1 MFKNSLL
8 FEAKGASIIITTRLQ
23 IVADIAGTA
32 RAYELSPLP
41 NDDCLL
47 LFRSYA
53 FKNVGDQ
60 SNQEFMEI
68 GRQILEKCG
77 GIPLAARALGSLLR
91 STRDIGQWEH
101 IRDSEIW
108 NLSEG
113 KEDTILPALR
123 LSYNYLSP
131 RLRKCF
137 AYCSLFPKDYEM
149 KKEALIP
156 IWMAN
161 GLIPTDE
168 RTDLEVV
175 GNEIFNGL
183 LWHSMLE
190 GKRRDGDGNVR
201 TCRMHD
207 LLHDLASSIL
217 KSHCSHLEYGSGR
230 ALDIP
235 DKARHFSVTSQTPN
249 ELHIN
254 HSRQSQQSLRTLM
267 VDCSYICPILV
278 DFTHFTCLRTLH
290 IRGAKISKR
299 SSAIG
304 DLKHLRYLSLVSC
317 GLESLPESIGKLG
330 NLQILILDD
339 DSLTS
344 LPKSIGGLKSLLALR
359 VRSLALK
366 AFPES
371 ITSLHSLRHLDTR
384 GCFDLKGM
392 PNGIGSMTCLQT
404 LSYFKVGEEEREL
417 AGIRE
422 LQGLNLLKGK
432 LVIRGLDHV
441 KSVEDGRGW

>member
-1 MFKNSLL
+1 MYKFNFRSTWGRRFLLVLDDVWTEKQELWKMFKNSLPSG
-8 FEAKGASIIITTRLQ
+8 AKGASIIITTRLP

-47 LFRSYA
+47 LFQSYA

-68 GRQILEKCG
+68 GRQIVEKCG
-77 GIPLAARALGSLLR
+77 GLPLAARALGSLLR
-91 STRDIGQWEH
+91 STWDIGQWER

-108 NLSEG
+108 NLPEG

-131 RLRKCF
+131 RLRQSF

-149 KKEALIP
+149 EKEALIP

-168 RTDLEVV
+168 KTDLEVE

-190 GKRRDGDGNVR
+190 GKRRDGDGNVK

-207 LLHDLASSIL
+207 LLHDLGSSIL
-217 KSHCSHLEYGSGR
+217 KSHCSHLEYGSGI

-254 HSRQSQQSLRTLM
+254 HSRKSQQSLRTLM
-267 VDCSYICPILV
+267 VHCNCPMPV
-278 DFTHFTCLRTLH
+278 DFTRFTCLRTLH
-290 IRGAKISKR
+290 IRGAELSKR

-317 GLESLPESIGKLG
+317 GLESLPKSIGKLG
-330 NLQILILDD
+330 NLQILNLEDNN
-339 DSLTS
+339 SLKS
-344 LPKSIGGLKSLLALR
+344 LPKSIGAVSKASKLER
-359 VRSLALK
+359 RS
-366 AFPES
+366 
-371 ITSLHSLRHLDTR
+371 
-384 GCFDLKGM
+384 
-392 PNGIGSMTCLQT
+392 
-404 LSYFKVGEEEREL
+404 
-417 AGIRE
+417 
-422 LQGLNLLKGK
+422 
-432 LVIRGLDHV
+432 
-441 KSVEDGRGW
+441 